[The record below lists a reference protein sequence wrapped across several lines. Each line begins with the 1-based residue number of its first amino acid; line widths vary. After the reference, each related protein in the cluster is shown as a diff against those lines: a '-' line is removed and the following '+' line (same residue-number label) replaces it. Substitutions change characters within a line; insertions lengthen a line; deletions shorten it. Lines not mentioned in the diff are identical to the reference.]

1 MMPICC
7 FHYAYDSFTCMLIYI
22 TLYLYCEALATTSQK
37 KNKKTGENVMETM
50 KATDEGGPTAHF
62 LSETWKQMG
71 DLKVTFPVS
80 QKNRVAWSEVS
91 DLSKDYILKVMH
103 GEKRA
108 TIFEKSKKGNDFY
121 RIQYDIEKGKEFEGT
136 KATIVSKK
144 ELIIVEVGIRLFEI
158 EDISFIP
165 ITNDSLSISFD
176 KLSKSF
182 PITTLEKVK
191 EKARLIYRALGRIM
205 LFCIINNQNVI
216 ASHVLPRLFR
226 NSKCSICLPIN
237 EEVII
242 LHILPPLLFICSIIA
257 QLHAWNK

>member
-1 MMPICC
+1 
-7 FHYAYDSFTCMLIYI
+7 MLIYI

-37 KNKKTGENVMETM
+37 KDKKTGENVMETM

-91 DLSKDYILKVMH
+91 HLSKDHILKVMH

-108 TIFEKSKKGNDFY
+108 TPFEKSKKGNDFY

-158 EDISFIP
+158 ENISFIP
-165 ITNDSLSISFD
+165 ITDERLSDCFGI
-176 KLSKSF
+176 LSKHF

-205 LFCIINNQNVI
+205 LFCIINNQHVI